1 MLFYSFESQEE
12 RNRAG
17 GCLVEMQFCRWPND
31 TELEKLVGYYD
42 LWKLDSLYFYDE
54 SPFYREYG
62 HIFNC
67 GMYANGERGSVDL
80 YGINYYAPSLV
91 DSIIEK
97 VLADKPMEYEIL
109 VDWLRKAKQ
118 YNGFYIYG
126 I

>member
-1 MLFYSFESQEE
+1 MLFYSFASQEE
-12 RNRAG
+12 LRKAG
-17 GCLVEMQFCRWPND
+17 GCLLEMQFCRWPND
-31 TELEKLVGYYD
+31 TELEKLVSYYD
-42 LWKLDSLYFYDE
+42 FWKLDSLYFYDE
-54 SPFYREYG
+54 SPFYKEYG

-67 GMYANGERGSVDL
+67 GVYANLESGPLDF

-91 DSIIEK
+91 DTIIEK

-109 VDWLRKAKQ
+109 VEWLRKAKQ